1 MRITIVS
8 LLAALLAACGAPS
21 TDSSSSTEDKREATT
36 ETAMSETDRLNAWF
50 EEKFEEELQFSP
62 IQMTFLGRKDRY
74 GELGDFSEAGA
85 KAQLEWRKTVTEE
98 MKSAFDYE
106 ALSDEAKMSYDI
118 WVYETQQAEAGWPYR
133 FNQYPFNQMQGM
145 HTFLP
150 TFLIS
155 FHKVETAEDMQAYIS
170 RVRELPAAFGELI
183 KLAKASADKG
193 IRPPKFAHEAV
204 IKESK
209 KLIAGAPF
217 ADGEDA
223 SIWTDMQTEISNLLD
238 SEVIDAEQADTLK
251 AEAKAALIDSFKPAY
266 ESVIAWVESDLPN
279 AAVNPTGVGG
289 TQPNGEAYY
298 KHRLWTQTTTDMT
311 ADQIHQIGLDEVER
325 LLGEMTALKN
335 RVEFDGDL
343 NAFFEFLNTDSQFRF
358 PNTDEGRE
366 MYIAEATAAID
377 TIKQSLPDYFGRLPK
392 ADLVVKRVEPFR
404 EQDGAAQ
411 HYFPGTPDG
420 SRPGT
425 YYAHLSDMEA
435 MPIPELEVI
444 AYHEGV
450 PGHHMQISI
459 AQELEDVPTF
469 RTQARFTAY
478 IEGWALYSEWL
489 AKEMP
494 GTYEDPYSEFG
505 QLSSEIWRAIRLVV
519 DTGLHA
525 KGWTEQEAVDYFDK
539 NSPVPLTSIKS
550 EIQRYLVIPGQATS
564 YKIGMLKI
572 QELRREAEAELGD
585 AFDIKG
591 FHDTVLGGGALPL
604 ELLERRVQRWVDSQ
618 KPAA

>member
-1 MRITIVS
+1 MRIIIVS
-8 LLAALLAACGAPS
+8 MLAALLAACGQ
-21 TDSSSSTEDKREATT
+21 SSTEPAEQAAAKAEPGQT
-36 ETAMSETDRLNAWF
+36 ETDRINAWF
-50 EEKFEEELQFSP
+50 EEKFEEELQYSP

-85 KAQLEWRKTVTEE
+85 RKQLDWRKAATEE
-98 MKSAFDYE
+98 MTSTFDYD

-118 WVYETQQAEAGWPYR
+118 WAYETQQAEAGWKYR
-133 FNQYPFNQMQGM
+133 YNGYPFNQMQGM

-155 FHKVETAEDMQAYIS
+155 FHKVDDAADMEAYIS
-170 RVRELPAAFGELI
+170 RVNELPAAFGELI
-183 KLAKASADKG
+183 KFAKASAEKG

-217 ADGEDA
+217 DDGEDS
-223 SIWTDMQTEISNLLD
+223 SIWADMQSEIDTLAEKG
-238 SEVIDAEQADTLK
+238 EVDEEQAKQLKADAEK
-251 AEAKAALIDSFKPAY
+251 ALLESFKPAY
-266 ESVIAWVESDLPN
+266 DAVIAWVESDLPN
-279 AAVNPTGVGG
+279 AGENPSGVGS
-289 TQPNGEAYY
+289 TQPNGEEFY
-298 KHRLWTQTTTDMT
+298 KYRLWTQTTTDMT
-311 ADQIHQIGLDEVER
+311 ADEIHQIGLDEVER
-325 LLGEMTALKN
+325 LRGEMIALKE

-343 NAFFEFLNTDSQFRF
+343 DAFFEFLNEDSQFRF
-358 PNTDEGRE
+358 PNTDEGRQ

-377 TIKQSLPDYFGRLPK
+377 NIKQHLPDYFGRLPK

-425 YYAHLSDMEA
+425 YYAHLSDMDA

-444 AYHEGV
+444 AYHEGI

-459 AQELEDVPTF
+459 AQELKDVPMF
-469 RTQARFTAY
+469 RTQTGFTAY
-478 IEGWALYSEWL
+478 VEGWALYSEWL

-494 GTYEDPYSEFG
+494 GTYENPYSEFG

-519 DTGLHA
+519 DTGMHA
-525 KGWTEQEAVDYFDK
+525 KGWTEEQAVEYFDN

-604 ELLERRVQRWVDSQ
+604 ELLERRVNMWIESQ
-618 KPAA
+618 KAAAAG